1 MEREAVRRTQWAH
14 GHMNLPLLFARRYLL
29 AKRQQNAINLITLIS
44 IVVIAVVTA
53 AMVVVLSTLNGI
65 SELVDSIY
73 SPFDQDITI
82 TPAQGKTFD
91 RDSLD
96 LAAITALSGVK
107 DHSWVIEEN
116 VLLRSG
122 QQQAVATMK
131 GVDTSYL
138 SMSDMAGHMYSGEP
152 VLSDSLG
159 PLALIGIG
167 LKVDLDAPLN
177 DGVFKPLQISAPI
190 RGRKLSKY
198 QQGAFEQDAVAIGG
212 AFSINIEFDTKYVL
226 VPIALA
232 DSLLH
237 YRGAVNALELR
248 TTPGTDLEALQQ
260 ELSASLGTRY
270 QVQTRYQKNAL
281 MYRTNESEKWFTF
294 VVLLFIGLIG
304 AFNIIATL
312 TMMMIEKKRDMR
324 TLMSMGASPSLVRRV
339 FFHEGLLIVV
349 VGVATGLLFGLG
361 ICLLQQHF
369 GLVALSDSVVES
381 YPVKVMWTDL
391 VLVTVAVLG
400 IGLLATWVPLRTLS
414 RRFLHATS
422 ANP

>member
-1 MEREAVRRTQWAH
+1 MPNARGNSVNPL
-14 GHMNLPLLFARRYLL
+14 NLPLLFARRYLL

-96 LAAITALSGVK
+96 LASITAVPGVK

-116 VLLRSG
+116 VLLRCG

-138 SMSDMAGHMYSGEP
+138 SMSEMAGHMYSGEP
-152 VLSDSLG
+152 VLGDSLG

-198 QQGAFEQDAVAIGG
+198 QQGAFEQDALAIGG

-248 TTPGTDLEALQQ
+248 TIPGTDLEGLQRA
-260 ELSASLGTRY
+260 LSASLGTRY
-270 QVQTRYQKNAL
+270 HVQTRYQKNAL

-324 TLMSMGASPSLVRRV
+324 TLMSMGAPPSLVRGV
-339 FFHEGLLIVV
+339 FFNEGLLIVV

>member
-1 MEREAVRRTQWAH
+1 
-14 GHMNLPLLFARRYLL
+14 MNLPLLFARRYLL

-91 RDSLD
+91 RDSVD
-96 LAAITALSGVK
+96 LARIMAHPGVK
-107 DHSWVIEEN
+107 DRSWVIEEN
-116 VLLRSG
+116 VLLRCG

-138 SMSDMAGHMYSGEP
+138 AMSDMAGHMYSGEP
-152 VLSDSLG
+152 VLGDDLG

-190 RGRKLSKY
+190 RGRKLSTY

-248 TTPGTDLEALQQ
+248 TTPGTDLEAVQRD
-260 ELSASLGTRY
+260 LSASLGTRY
-270 QVQTRYQKNAL
+270 QVRTRYQKNAL

-339 FFHEGLLIVV
+339 FFNEGLLIVV

-361 ICLLQQHF
+361 ICLLQQRF

-381 YPVKVMWTDL
+381 YPVKVMLTDL

-414 RRFLHATS
+414 HRFLHATS

>member
-1 MEREAVRRTQWAH
+1 
-14 GHMNLPLLFARRYLL
+14 MNLPHLFARRYLL

-44 IVVIAVVTA
+44 IAVIAVVTA
-53 AMVVVLSTLNGI
+53 AMVVVLSTMNGI

-82 TPAQGKTFD
+82 TPAQGKTFE
-91 RDSLD
+91 RDSLA
-96 LAAITALSGVK
+96 LAPITAHPGVQ

-116 VLLRSG
+116 VLLRCG
-122 QQQAVATMK
+122 EQQAVATMK
-131 GVDTSYL
+131 GVEPAYL
-138 SMSDMAGHMYSGEP
+138 DMSRMNEHLYSGEATFGT
-152 VLSDSLG
+152 DTD
-159 PLALIGIG
+159 PLAIIGIG
-167 LKVDLDAPLN
+167 LKVDLDAPLD
-177 DGVFKPLQISAPI
+177 DGVMRPLRISAPI

-212 AFSINIEFDTKYVL
+212 AFTMNVDHDTRYLL

-237 YRGAVNALELR
+237 YRGAVNALELH
-248 TTPGTDLEALQQ
+248 TVPGTDLDALQQ
-260 ELSASLGTRY
+260 DLSVAVGGAF
-270 QVQTRYQKNAL
+270 QVRTRYQKNAL

-324 TLMSMGASPSLVRRV
+324 TLMSMGANASMVRRV

-349 VGVATGLLFGLG
+349 AGVVVGLVLGLG
-361 ICLLQQHF
+361 ICLLQQRF
-369 GLVALSDSVVES
+369 GLVALSESVVES
-381 YPVKVMWTDL
+381 YPVKVLFTDL

-414 RRFLHATS
+414 RRFLQATS

>member
-1 MEREAVRRTQWAH
+1 
-14 GHMNLPLLFARRYLL
+14 MNLPLLFARRYLL

-44 IVVIAVVTA
+44 IMVITVVTA

-96 LAAITALSGVK
+96 LAAITSHPGVK

-116 VLLRSG
+116 VLLRCG

-138 SMSDMAGHMYSGEP
+138 AMSDMAAHMYSGDP

-167 LKVDLDAPLN
+167 LKVDLDAPLS
-177 DGVFKPLQISAPI
+177 DGIFKPLQISAPI

-212 AFSINIEFDTKYVL
+212 AFSINIEFDTKYLL

-248 TTPGTDLEALQQ
+248 TTPGTDLDALQRS
-260 ELSASLGTRY
+260 LSASLGTRY

>member
-1 MEREAVRRTQWAH
+1 
-14 GHMNLPLLFARRYLL
+14 MNLPLLFARRYLL

-82 TPAQGKTFD
+82 TPAHGKTFD

-96 LAAITALSGVK
+96 LAAIVSHPGVK

-116 VLLRSG
+116 VLLRCG
-122 QQQAVATMK
+122 EQQAVATLK

-138 SMSDMAGHMYSGEP
+138 AMSDMAGHMYSGEP
-152 VLSDSLG
+152 VLGDSVG

-190 RGRKLSKY
+190 RGRKLSKF

-212 AFSINIEFDTKYVL
+212 AFSINIEFDTKYLL

-248 TTPGTDLEALQQ
+248 TTPGTDLEAVQRD
-260 ELSASLGTRY
+260 LSASLGTRY

-312 TMMMIEKKRDMR
+312 TMMMIDKKRDMR
-324 TLMSMGASPSLVRRV
+324 TLMSMGAPPSLVRGV
-339 FFHEGLLIVV
+339 FFNEGLLIVV

-381 YPVKVMWTDL
+381 YPVKVMLTDL
-391 VLVTVAVLG
+391 VLVTVAVLS